1 MHFDRAGLLILRQG
15 HHHKM
20 CADQHIT
27 GLQLR
32 KLKLQEAALDVIA
45 SHRFQINTVL
55 IIGSIVEVVHMGI
68 LDLLPF

>member
-1 MHFDRAGLLILRQG
+1 
-15 HHHKM
+15 M

-32 KLKLQEAALDVIA
+32 KPELQEAALDVIA